1 MIRSMY
7 KRRRIVGTYLGAAL
21 AVAALPDISL
31 IVEDPPWEVVL
42 SGVVFLLVNQLIHTY
57 PSAVRTAP
65 PGAVLALAAIGIVQ
79 DALLWLLVSWIG
91 SQMDYGVHVDGLLA
105 ALAGGAVMRLT
116 VLAVMAIGPQ
126 PVPEAA

>member
-1 MIRSMY
+1 
-7 KRRRIVGTYLGAAL
+7 
-21 AVAALPDISL
+21 
-31 IVEDPPWEVVL
+31 VVL